1 MSNLFDIRDYE
12 YLKDIDFSSL
22 EVIADGKSK
31 TIYALDEEI
40 AIMFYK
46 PHLRSVTNKREGII
60 KGTDVYRMYATM
72 FFMNLMESKKIAT
85 QRVNDKI
92 LDINGRLA
100 ILIKRCKPIPLEW
113 IRRYYAAGSIVRLFP
128 IFVKEGQKFNP
139 PLNKYDAKIDVSLT
153 GGIDDPTMNESYI
166 TGLHILTKHQF
177 NEADKMLSKI
187 GDILNEVYA
196 KAGIKLV
203 DLKMEFGLLGEKVIL
218 IDELS
223 QDCMRA
229 NDIKTGETL
238 TKDAYRQWKTPE
250 EVLETYKIFLERM
263 CPDYKSL
270 VIKI

>member
-1 MSNLFDIRDYE
+1 MKSLAEQYQ
-12 YLKDIDFSSL
+12 YLKEVDFSSL
-22 EVIADGKSK
+22 EIIANGKSK
-31 TIYALDEEI
+31 TIYALNEEL

-60 KGTDVYRMYATM
+60 EGTDIYRMYATM
-72 FFMNLMESKKIAT
+72 FFLNLMEENHIPT
-85 QRVNDKI
+85 ERVEDKI
-92 LDINGRLA
+92 LNINGKFG

-113 IRRYYAAGSIVRLFP
+113 IRRYYAAGSIVKLFP

-166 TGLHILTKHQF
+166 TGLHILSKKHF
-177 NEADKMLSKI
+177 DEADAMLSKI
-187 GDILNEVYA
+187 GDILNEVYTR
-196 KAGIKLV
+196 AGIKLV
-203 DLKMEFGLLGEKVIL
+203 DVKMEFGILEDKIIL

-229 NDIKTGETL
+229 NDMVTGETL

-250 EVLETYKIFLERM
+250 EVLATYEMFLNRM
-263 CPDYKSL
+263 CPDYQNL
-270 VIKI
+270 VVTL

>member
-1 MSNLFDIRDYE
+1 MNELAKKYQ
-12 YLKDIDFSSL
+12 YLKEMDFSKL

-31 TIYALDEEI
+31 TIYALDEKQ

-60 KGTDVYRMYATM
+60 TGTDIYRMYATM
-72 FFMNLMESKKIAT
+72 FFLNLMEENHIPT
-85 QRVNDKI
+85 ERVEEKI
-92 LDINGRLA
+92 LNINGKLA

-128 IFVKEGQKFNP
+128 IFVKEGDKFSP

-166 TGLHILTKHQF
+166 TGLHILTKQEF
-177 NEADKMLSKI
+177 DEADAMLCKI
-187 GDILNEVYA
+187 GDILNEVYT
-196 KAGIKLV
+196 KAGIKLIDV
-203 DLKMEFGLLGEKVIL
+203 KMEFGILDGKIIL

-229 NDIKTGETL
+229 NDMLTGETL
-238 TKDAYRQWKTPE
+238 TKDAYRQWKSPE
-250 EVLETYKIFLERM
+250 EVLATYEMFLNRM
-263 CPDYKSL
+263 CPNYHDL
-270 VIKI
+270 VVTI

>member
-1 MSNLFDIRDYE
+1 MENVNKYS
-12 YLKDIDFSSL
+12 YLKQIDFQSRPI
-22 EVIADGKSK
+22 IANGKSK
-31 TIYALDEEI
+31 TIYALNEKT

-60 KGTDVYRMYATM
+60 EGTDIYRMYATM
-72 FFMNLMESKKIAT
+72 FFLNLMEANGT
-85 QRVNDKI
+85 PTERVNDKI
-92 LDINGRLA
+92 LDINGKFA
-100 ILIKRCKPIPLEW
+100 ILIKRCKPLPIEW

-128 IFVKEGQKFNP
+128 TFVTEGQKFEP

-166 TGLHILTKHQF
+166 TGLHLMTKAQF
-177 NEADKMLSKI
+177 DQADVMLSKI
-187 GDILNEVYA
+187 GDILNDVYL
-196 KAGIKLV
+196 KAGIKLI
-203 DLKMEFGLLGEKVIL
+203 DLKMEFGILNGEVIL

-250 EVLETYKIFLERM
+250 EVLKTYKTFLERM
-263 CPDYKSL
+263 CPNYKEL
-270 VIKI
+270 VVKL

>member
-1 MSNLFDIRDYE
+1 MKNLTKYQ
-12 YLKDIDFSSL
+12 YLKEMDFSSL

-31 TIYALDEEI
+31 TIYALDDET

-46 PHLRSVTNKREGII
+46 PHLRSVTNKREGNIV
-60 KGTDVYRMYATM
+60 GTDIYRMYATM
-72 FFMNLMESKKIAT
+72 FFLNLMEENNIPT
-85 QRVNDKI
+85 ERVEDKI
-92 LDINGRLA
+92 LNINGRLA

-128 IFVKEGQKFNP
+128 IFVKEGQKLDP

-153 GGIDDPTMNESYI
+153 GGTDDPTMNESYI
-166 TGLHILTKHQF
+166 TGLHIITKEQF
-177 NEADKMLSKI
+177 DEADKMLSKI
-187 GDILNEVYA
+187 GDILNEVYK

-203 DLKMEFGLLGEKVIL
+203 DVKMEFGILDGKIIL

-229 NDIKTGETL
+229 NDMVTGETL

-250 EVLETYKIFLERM
+250 EVLATYQTFLKRI
-263 CPDYKSL
+263 CPDYEKL
-270 VIKI
+270 IVTL